1 MNENLYSLED
11 AVLKELIG
19 KFVTITDPEKRKN
32 FITITVRA
40 LRSDITNSELEEIEA
55 DIEDLSPLTELI
67 QNETIED
74 IMINDTTNIFIF
86 DSKEGQKKLD
96 TKIKDRETLERFV
109 NKLKLYATNESSAGH
124 VMDVHLPTGS
134 RANIV
139 TSPRGYD
146 ITIRNFKK
154 NALSIIDL
162 INFGT
167 LDYSIAAR
175 LWLYMDGFRVRPAN
189 LIIGGVPASGKTT
202 LLNALFS
209 FFRPEQRIV
218 TIEETYELNTA
229 TQENC
234 VNLETSE
241 DLPLVDL
248 VKNAL
253 RMRPDMIIIGE
264 VRGEEANDMIT
275 AMNIG
280 KICMCTIHASSSRDI
295 INRLQ
300 HSPMNVPKDII
311 PVLDA
316 MVVLAPVYS
325 REMMARRVVQ
335 ISEISGM
342 ETQILLSDLFKFDYK
357 THRAT
362 PMLPSIAYRDSL
374 SQVTGIPPS
383 DILAEES
390 VRAAILMQLNK
401 QGKNNIRSINEV
413 VKGYYTEPDETLREL
428 GLGQLHPIVYV

>member
-1 MNENLYSLED
+1 MNENLYVLED
-11 AVLKELIG
+11 AVLDELIG
-19 KFVTITDPEKRKN
+19 KFVTIIDPEKRK
-32 FITITVRA
+32 TIISTSARA
-40 LRSDITNSELEEIEA
+40 LRSDITSSELEEIVA
-55 DIEDLSPLTELI
+55 DIGDLSPITELI
-67 QNETIED
+67 QSETIED
-74 IMINDTTNIFIF
+74 IMINDTTNIFVF
-86 DSKEGQKKLD
+86 DSKGGHKKLEL
-96 TKIKDRETLERFV
+96 KIKDRETLERFV

-139 TSPRGYD
+139 SSPRGYD

-154 NALSIIDL
+154 NALSILDL
-162 INFGT
+162 INLGE

-218 TIEETYELNTA
+218 TIEETYELNTI

-280 KICMCTIHASSSRDI
+280 KICIGTIHASSSRDI

-300 HSPMNVPKDII
+300 HSPMNVPRDII
-311 PVLDA
+311 PVIDA

-325 REMMARRVVQ
+325 REMMTRKVVQ
-335 ISEISGM
+335 ISEISGI
-342 ETQILLSDLFKFDYK
+342 ETQILLSDLFKFDYR
-357 THRAT
+357 THRAA

-374 SQVTGIPPS
+374 SQVTGIPPP

-401 QGKNNIRSINEV
+401 QAKTSIRSLNEV
-413 VKGYYTEPDETLREL
+413 VKGYYTEPDETLRKL